1 MKSPI
6 AFTILYQTIAFLI
19 LLTAVPS
26 VIFYTLGKIVFINEI
41 IAGVIG
47 RIDVDHLYFAQ
58 VGFPEDFQGI
68 QVIPFNVNIF
78 AINVPPPVYNPG

>member
-26 VIFYTLGKIVFINEI
+26 VFFYTLGKIILINKVVARVVGWVSKVSVFDTIE
-41 IAGVIG
+41 
-47 RIDVDHLYFAQ
+47 R
-58 VGFPEDFQGI
+58 
-68 QVIPFNVNIF
+68 
-78 AINVPPPVYNPG
+78 